1 MPAAMNCQAVSV
13 LLRGG
18 RCYNA
23 RDFLTLSFWP
33 IAREEGA
40 RVVTAG
46 LTRQQREQYE
56 RDGVVFPVRVF
67 SATEAARFRAAL
79 DALSDMCGA
88 GALKRFDNL
97 HLFFGWAYE
106 LVTHDALLDAVEG
119 VLGGD
124 LLVEATVVFYKPPR
138 DASYVSWHQDSLYSG
153 WHLTPSTSAWIA
165 LTPSV
170 RANGCVRVVPG
181 SHKRGLLEHQIIRD
195 DPNLM
200 NRRGERVEM
209 TVDEAEALDL
219 VLQPGEMSLHH
230 SNIVHGSNPNNS
242 DEPRVGFIVRFVTN
256 RTTNRDRPMLRVR
269 GRADCSHLT
278 LAQPPAYSDHQT
290 AFAAWRAFKL
300 PKLIE

>member
-1 MPAAMNCQAVSV
+1 
-13 LLRGG
+13 
-18 RCYNA
+18 
-23 RDFLTLSFWP
+23 
-33 IAREEGA
+33 
-40 RVVTAG
+40 VTAR
-46 LTRQQREQYE
+46 LTRQQIEQYE

-67 SATEAARFRAAL
+67 SAGEAARFRGAL
-79 DALSDMCGA
+79 DALSDKCGE

-97 HLFFGWAYE
+97 HLFFDWAYQ

-124 LLVEATVVFYKPPR
+124 LLVEATVVFYKPPQ
-138 DASYVSWHQDSLYSG
+138 DVSYVSWHQDSLYSG

-181 SHKRGLLEHQIIRD
+181 SHKRGLLEHQTIRD
-195 DPNLM
+195 DPNLL

-219 VLQPGEMSLHH
+219 VLRPGEMSLHH
-230 SNIVHGSNPNNS
+230 SNIVHGSNPNSS

-256 RTTNRDRPMLRVR
+256 RTTNSARPMLRVR
-269 GRADCSHLT
+269 GRADCGHLT
-278 LAQPPAYSDHQT
+278 LARPPADTDPHT
-290 AFAAWRAFKL
+290 AFNAWRAFKL
-300 PKLIE
+300 PKLSDE